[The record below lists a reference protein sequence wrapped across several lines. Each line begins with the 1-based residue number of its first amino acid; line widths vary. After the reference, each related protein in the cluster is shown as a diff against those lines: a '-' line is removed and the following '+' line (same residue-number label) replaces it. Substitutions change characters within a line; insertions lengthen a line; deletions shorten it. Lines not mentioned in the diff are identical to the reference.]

1 MTRTYEGL
9 ALPLKGES
17 VIEQE
22 TAATDILTIE
32 GAASQ
37 AGDFLVLRDSDASEK
52 AVVTKDGNVSMRNL
66 TTDALTGTTA
76 GVAATD
82 YTDSGAIDPA
92 VFTAELSKA
101 GASAMTL
108 VVPGATN
115 WPKFLLVYS
124 SSAQAHVLTVATG
137 LSGGDTLTF
146 GGAIGD
152 SVTLKAISASEWV
165 IVDVINVTLST
176 A

>member
-9 ALPLKGES
+9 ALALKGES

-22 TAATDILTIE
+22 TAATDILTLE
-32 GAASQ
+32 GAGSQ
-37 AGDFLVLRDSDASEK
+37 AGDFLVMRDSSETEK
-52 AVVTKDGNVSMRNL
+52 AVVTKDGNISMRNL
-66 TTDALTGTTA
+66 TVDTLTGTTA

-101 GASAMTL
+101 GVSAMTL
-108 VVPGATN
+108 AVPGATN

-124 SSAQAHVLTVATG
+124 SSAQAHVITVTG
-137 LSGGDTLTF
+137 LVGGDTLTF

-165 IVDVINVTLST
+165 IAEVINVTLST